1 MFFIFLFS
9 AGRRRNKIFDL
20 AYEFD
25 WSIPFQEPYL
35 SMMLTGIKLTLLL
48 LVTTTF
54 TSLVLGTILAVMR
67 VSRIKTLRV
76 LGTIYVEICRNIP
89 GLFWVLFFYFVFPE
103 ILPSDWGYSLNHYVH
118 YPVVAGIIGL
128 TVDNS
133 SYVSDILRSGR
144 ITIPHGQREAAM
156 SSGLGRVQQWIYV
169 ILPQMYRAALPP
181 LGTRMVHNF
190 KNTSLCMAIT
200 APELTW
206 ATQQIESLTFRGIE
220 ATAIATGFY
229 ILLAGVMVSII
240 ILLEKLLRIDA
251 SSITQSR
258 A

>member
-1 MFFIFLFS
+1 MI
-9 AGRRRNKIFDL
+9 K
-20 AYEFD
+20 
-25 WSIPFQEPYL
+25 
-35 SMMLTGIKLTLLL
+35 TGIKLTVLL
-48 LVTTTF
+48 LVTTTI
-54 TSLVLGTILAVMR
+54 TSLVLGTILAIMR
-67 VSRIKTLRV
+67 VSSIKVLRW
-76 LGTIYVEICRNIP
+76 LGTLYVEICRNIP

-103 ILPSDWGYSLNHYVH
+103 MLPAEWTDKLNSYLY
-118 YPVVAGIIGL
+118 YPVLAGIMGL

-144 ITIPHGQREAAM
+144 LAIPHGQREAAI

-190 KNTSLCMAIT
+190 KNTSLCMAIS

-220 ATAIATGFY
+220 ATAVATGFY
-229 ILLAGVMVSII
+229 IFLAAIMVSII
-240 ILLEKLLRIDA
+240 IMLEKILRIDV
-251 SSITQSR
+251 SSITHSK